1 MKILNLGCGTKV
13 SNDPDM
19 VNIDWSIMLR
29 MRRNPLLRAAVPWLL
44 QGERLRQF
52 RALGDNIVVH
62 DLSKGI
68 PFADASVDAVY
79 HSHTLEH
86 LDRDIVPLF
95 FAEIRRV
102 LKVGGVHR
110 IVVPDLELL
119 GRDYVR
125 HLDAC
130 ASQEAAHEAHDI
142 KVAAML
148 EQCVRKEADGSSRQA
163 PLRRALENMVLGDAR
178 KRGHTHQWMWD
189 RFNLGAALKEAGF
202 GDISVESHR
211 SSRLPKWQS
220 YALEVDESGA
230 EYKTGSL
237 YVEAVKLA

>member
-19 VNIDWSIMLR
+19 VNIDWSVMLR
-29 MRRNPLLRAAVPWLL
+29 IRRNLILRAAVPWLL
-44 QGERLRQF
+44 KGERRRQF
-52 RALGDNIVVH
+52 QALGDNIVVH

-68 PFADASVDAVY
+68 PYANGSVDVVY

-86 LDRDIVPLF
+86 LDRHIVPIF
-95 FAEIRRV
+95 FAEVNRV

-130 ASQEAAHEAHDI
+130 AAKPALTQGHDT

-148 EQCVRKEADGSSRQA
+148 EQCVRKEAEGSSRQA
-163 PLRRALENMVLGDAR
+163 PFRRALENMMLGDAR

-189 RFNLGAALKEAGF
+189 RFNLGAVLTQAGF
-202 GDISVESHR
+202 GDISVESHQ
-211 SSRLPKWQS
+211 SSRLPKWAS
-220 YALEVDESGA
+220 YGLEVDDTGA
-230 EYKTGSL
+230 EYKAGSL
-237 YVEAVKLA
+237 YVEAAKLG